1 MITAAVYWA
10 MKFQFGA
17 DWSAWCLVLPVLLD
31 IVCSALSISPSN
43 SSSLARF
50 ASRRP

>member
-31 IVCSALSISPSN
+31 IALIGVIGR
-43 SSSLARF
+43 AV
-50 ASRRP
+50 